1 MIQENPVSQ
10 PSLQGLADECAKL
23 KRRLERE
30 RSSRLE
36 AEAIAEKGLR
46 ELYEREQQLRLIA
59 RIATAANQSQSVR
72 DVLQYALTQVC
83 EFTGWP
89 VGHCYTT
96 VSSAGAVRLRS
107 MAIWHATSPDRIAD
121 FRRATEDIDFEPG
134 VGLSG
139 RVYAERAPA
148 WFFDVTAGD
157 NFPRLKVAKECGL
170 KAACAFPVMLGDE
183 VAAVLEFFTDK
194 AIERDETLL
203 ELMSQIGMQLG
214 RVIERKHAEDRLIHD
229 ASHDALTSLPNRAL
243 FLDRLNQTIVRHEH
257 NGATQFAV
265 LFIDLDRF
273 KVVNDSLGHLAGDD
287 LIVQVAGRLKGSL
300 RRSDRAVR
308 SESGHGGGDGTL
320 ARLGGDEFTILL
332 TDILDPS
339 DAVRVANR
347 VQEALRKPFAIEG
360 QEIYTSASIGI
371 ASSTTGYACAND
383 ILRDAD
389 LAMYRAKALGK
400 ARTELYDQDLHSAAM
415 KRLTLESDLRR
426 ALANNEFVLHYQPI
440 VSLGT
445 QEIVGFEALVRWQN
459 PNGKLVYPGEFIDVT
474 EDTGLIVFLGMW
486 VLREACETTRRL
498 QEEFSREET
507 FTISINISPRQ
518 FTQPDLVA
526 QVRQIVTETG
536 IDPHTVRLEITESV
550 TAGDAERVVSVLS
563 QLKDIGIRLSI
574 DDFGTGYSS
583 LSYLQRFPLDVL
595 KIDRSFVSAMDKSAE
610 SLQIVRTIMS
620 LAQSLGMSVVAEGTE
635 LQTQV
640 SQLKSLGCEFG
651 QGYFFSKPID
661 ATAIRSLLRVPLHWI
676 SPEKS
681 MSIAPPC
688 HEEQPHNLQDP
699 AAPELDICDTS
710 S

>member
-1 MIQENPVSQ
+1 LIQENAQASDSP
-10 PSLQGLADECAKL
+10 LQVLANEYAKL
-23 KRRLERE
+23 RRRLERE
-30 RSSRLE
+30 RTSRIE

-72 DVLQYALTQVC
+72 DVLQFALTQIC

-96 VSSAGAVRLRS
+96 VQGAGVVGAGVVRLRS
-107 MAIWHATSPDRIAD
+107 MAIWHATTPDRIAD
-121 FRRATEDIDFEPG
+121 FRRATEEIDFEPG

-139 RVYAERAPA
+139 QVYAERAPA
-148 WFFDVTAGD
+148 WFFDVTAAG
-157 NFPRLKVAKECGL
+157 NFPRLSVAKQCGL

-183 VAAVLEFFTDK
+183 VAAVLEFFTDQ

-214 RVIERKHAEDRLIHD
+214 RVIERKRAEDRLIHD

-243 FLDRLNQTIVRHEH
+243 FLDRLNQTIARHEH
-257 NGATQFAV
+257 DGARQFAV

-273 KVVNDSLGHLAGDD
+273 KIVNDSLGHLAGDD

-300 RRSDRAVR
+300 RRSDRVARAVP
-308 SESGHGGGDGTL
+308 EHGGGDGTL

-371 ASSTTGYACAND
+371 ASSTTGYSSADD

-400 ARTELYDQDLHSAAM
+400 ARTELYDQNLHSAAM

-459 PNGKLVYPGEFIDVT
+459 PNGELVYPGDFIDVT
-474 EDTGLIVFLGMW
+474 EDTGLIVFLGLW
-486 VLREACETTRRL
+486 VLREACSTTRRL
-498 QEEFSREET
+498 QEEFPRRDPL
-507 FTISINISPRQ
+507 TISINISPRQ

-526 QVRQIVTETG
+526 QVRQIVAETG
-536 IDPHTVRLEITESV
+536 IDPRTVRLEITESV
-550 TAGDAERVVSVLS
+550 TAGDAERVVRVLS

-595 KIDRSFVSAMDKSAE
+595 KIDRSFVAAMDKSAE

-620 LAQSLGMSVVAEGTE
+620 LAQGLGMSVVAEGTE
-635 LQTQV
+635 LLTQV
-640 SQLKSLGCEFG
+640 SQLKTLGCEFG
-651 QGYFFSKPID
+651 QGYFFSKPVD
-661 ATAIRSLLRVPLHWI
+661 AVAIRGLLQAPLHWI
-676 SPEKS
+676 SPERS
-681 MSIAPPC
+681 MSIVPTC
-688 HEEQPHNLQDP
+688 QEEQPLNSKDMV
-699 AAPELDICDTS
+699 AS
-710 S
+710 